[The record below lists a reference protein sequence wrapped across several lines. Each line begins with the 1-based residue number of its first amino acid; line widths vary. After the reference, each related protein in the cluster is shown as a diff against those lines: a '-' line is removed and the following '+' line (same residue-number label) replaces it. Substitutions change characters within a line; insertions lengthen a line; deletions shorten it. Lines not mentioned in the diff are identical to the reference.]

1 LEGFQSS
8 ITTATAYVTRGWKG
22 NFITS
27 GCKFME
33 DALIL
38 IIEAIAMRDGI
49 NAAIDMSFKQIIVEG
64 DKKIVIQ
71 SI

>member
-1 LEGFQSS
+1 
-8 ITTATAYVTRGWKG
+8 
-22 NFITS
+22 
-27 GCKFME
+27 ME

-71 SI
+71 SIWREAMTPRQIQAIIQDIRIFSQQ